1 MHTFSTP
8 LAFHRFILFCS
19 RIEEYR
25 GISCFSDQRQRGH
38 EVTRIGIPNFAPPL
52 TALGCYTSP
61 ELRLPQLSHADPEQS
76 RVPAHGLTN
85 VPTDRRELEG
95 EPPILHLAP
104 QWCSWTSTSVLSTLW
119 STGQQA
125 FSVKGH
131 GINIFDFSSLMFS
144 VSTIQLCPRILS
156 IAVDNTEIH
165 GLGCVPA
172 GLLTSLA
179 PSPTNLPLLHRA
191 SATQA
196 PSFSFWNILSLF
208 PPALGAL
215 HYLFPIVGS
224 SVPTSAH
231 AWFPLA
237 IHLSVYHLPLRKVF
251 ITTNQPL

>member
-1 MHTFSTP
+1 
-8 LAFHRFILFCS
+8 
-19 RIEEYR
+19 
-25 GISCFSDQRQRGH
+25 
-38 EVTRIGIPNFAPPL
+38 
-52 TALGCYTSP
+52 
-61 ELRLPQLSHADPEQS
+61 
-76 RVPAHGLTN
+76 
-85 VPTDRRELEG
+85 
-95 EPPILHLAP
+95 
-104 QWCSWTSTSVLSTLW
+104 
-119 STGQQA
+119 
-125 FSVKGH
+125 
-131 GINIFDFSSLMFS
+131 MFS

-156 IAVDNTEIH
+156 IAVDNMEIH

-208 PPALGAL
+208 PPALGTL

-251 ITTNQPL
+251 ITTNQLATVTDIPALFSRYSALSDSWYKGFSPHNNGYGYKPLIFS